1 MKRYFIS
8 NDDYN
13 YSFLHTNG
21 HFYNCII
28 DMKGCKIVSYKNL
41 KSARKKANS
50 LLCAYVVE
58 VEIGQT
64 LREGKIVA

>member
-8 NDDYN
+8 NDNYN
-13 YSFLHTNG
+13 FAYLHTNG

-58 VEIGQT
+58 VEVGQT

>member
-1 MKRYFIS
+1 
-8 NDDYN
+8 
-13 YSFLHTNG
+13 
-21 HFYNCII
+21 
-28 DMKGCKIVSYKNL
+28 MKGCKIVSYKNL
-41 KSARKKANS
+41 KTARKKANS

>member
-1 MKRYFIS
+1 MKRYLIS
-8 NDDYN
+8 NDNYN
-13 YSFLHTNG
+13 FAYLHSNG

-28 DMKGCKIVSYKNL
+28 DMKGCKLVSYKNL

-58 VEIGQT
+58 VEVGQT